1 MYIRWKHR
9 SNDFPGTARQGRC
22 SRGFPGATDPQGAL
36 QSRYYIVFEE
46 RVMPSADVIITNARV
61 FTSDESNP
69 RAEAVAVRG
78 NRIVYVGTITE
89 AEALKAGSTRVIDG
103 QGHTLTAGFIDTH
116 VHLLWGSIW
125 MGKAQLQEVR
135 TKEDLKNIL
144 VDFAENNQTDPWVVG
159 RGIKYGIVSTRQ
171 ELDEILADRPVYI
184 GAFDGHTG
192 WANTKALEMAGILN
206 DDGREMPNGIVVRDE
221 QGLASGELRESDAMR
236 AVLDLF
242 TEPDANRKR
251 ELLILAIRE
260 FNKTGITSVHN
271 MNGDMEELMAYAALE
286 DAGEMNMRV
295 YVPYHVKPETTEDML
310 DEAAVM
316 AKVQMDYVRG
326 GAAKFFMD
334 GVWESY
340 TAYNID
346 PYADDPDVKVEPI
359 FSLEHFTRMA
369 SLCDKLG
376 LQIAVHC
383 CGDGAVRQALDG
395 YEAIQRMNGKRDSR
409 HRVEHIEVC
418 QPEDMPRFQELGVIA
433 SMQTSHA
440 PFSLEED
447 MVWTQRVGPQ
457 RWPVSF
463 PWRDLKNAGA
473 HLSLGSDWTVAPF
486 DPMINLYVALNR
498 KKWSPGDPDQRL
510 TLEECILGYTRDA
523 AYTEFMEHQKGQVKK
538 GYLADLVLFSHDFFE
553 LPRED
558 IQTAKAVMT
567 MVDGRIV
574 FEGS

>member
-1 MYIRWKHR
+1 VLRTPALAG
-9 SNDFPGTARQGRC
+9 SAREV
-22 SRGFPGATDPQGAL
+22 ATTF
-36 QSRYYIVFEE
+36 FEE
-46 RVMPSADVIITNARV
+46 RTMPSADVIIENAKI

-69 RAEAVAVRG
+69 YAQAVAVKR
-78 NRIVYVGTITE
+78 NRIVYVGTNEGVE
-89 AEALKAGSTRVIDG
+89 AFKDQSTRVIDG

-125 MGKAQLQEVR
+125 MGSAQLQEVR
-135 TKEDLKNIL
+135 TKEDLKNVL
-144 VDFAENNQTDPWVVG
+144 LDYANENKTNPWVVG
-159 RGIKYGIVSTRQ
+159 RGIRYSIVSTRQ

-192 WANTKALEMAGILN
+192 WANTKALEMAGILH
-206 DDGREMPNGIVVRDE
+206 DDNRQMANGIIVRDE
-221 QGLASGELRESDAMR
+221 NGTATGELREGDAMR
-236 AVLDLF
+236 AVMDLVPV
-242 TEPDANRKR
+242 PDSNRKR
-251 ELLILAIRE
+251 ELLRLAIQR
-260 FNKTGITSVHN
+260 FNATGITSVHN
-271 MNGDMEELMAYAALE
+271 MNGDMDELMAYAALE

-295 YVPYHVKPETTEDML
+295 YVPYHVKPEATEEML
-310 DEAAVM
+310 SEAAEM

-340 TAYNID
+340 TAFNVD

-369 SLCDKLG
+369 SLCDRMG

-395 YEAIQRMNGKRDSR
+395 YEAIQKINGKRDSR

-418 QPEDMPRFQELGVIA
+418 QPSDMPRFRELGVIA

-447 MVWTQRVGPQ
+447 VVWTKRTGPQ
-457 RWPVSF
+457 RWPISF

-486 DPMINLYVALNR
+486 DPMINIYVALNR
-498 KKWSPGDPDQRL
+498 RKWSPDDPDQRL

-523 AYTEFMEHQKGQVKK
+523 AYTEFMEHQKGQVKE
-538 GYLADLVLFSHDFFE
+538 GYLADLVLFSHDLFE
-553 LPRED
+553 VPPEE
-558 IQTAKAVMT
+558 ITTAKAVMT

-574 FEGS
+574 FE